1 MRGMEEA
8 FVIPVVYKGE
18 QLELET
24 TLQQWRYGYAFHV
37 KVGET
42 IVIFEQDE
50 EGNYRARIP
59 PEEKG
64 KVPDKELVQVIGE
77 AIAEILK

>member
-1 MRGMEEA
+1 MEES
-8 FVIPVVYKGE
+8 FFIPVVYKGVQQQIE
-18 QLELET
+18 A

-37 KVGET
+37 RVGET
-42 IVIFEQDE
+42 IIIFEKDE

-64 KVPDKELVQVIGE
+64 NVPDRELLQAIGE
-77 AIAEILK
+77 GIAEILK

>member
-1 MRGMEEA
+1 MEEG
-8 FVIPVVYKGE
+8 FYIPVIYKGTTQQFE
-18 QLELET
+18 A

-37 KVGET
+37 KVEET
-42 IVIFEQDE
+42 MVIFERDE

-64 KVPDKELVQVIGE
+64 RVPDKELLQAVGE
-77 AIAEILK
+77 AIEGILK

>member
-1 MRGMEEA
+1 MEEV
-8 FVIPVVYKGE
+8 FYIPVVYKGTE
-18 QLELET
+18 QQFEAV
-24 TLQQWRYGYAFHV
+24 LQQWRYGYAFHV

-42 IVIFEQDE
+42 IVIFERDE

-64 KVPDKELVQVIGE
+64 KVPDKELLQAIGE
-77 AIAEILK
+77 AIEGILK